1 LDRTS
6 SSFDRSA
13 RSAHPRARR
22 GGAVHPA
29 RFTSGQLLWAKPA
42 RSRDRVTAKQAR
54 CRPWHWASST
64 DARSQPR
71 WLGSEALGL
80 DVVARSSERANCSL
94 GCPAAVGC
102 SRLSAGNTHG
112 SLLVD
117 RHCGWSRPCRPWT
130 VNPSRKLRRFESFT
144 CHHVRERASDLRK
157 RGSEALFIYLWG
169 VSKRRRFGDP
179 QSFPSQACDLRKR
192 VNRIGWR

>member
-1 LDRTS
+1 MDRTS
-6 SSFDRSA
+6 SPFDRSVG
-13 RSAHPRARR
+13 SAHPRAHR
-22 GGAVHPA
+22 GGAVHLE

-42 RSRDRVTAKQAR
+42 RSRGRVTAKQAR

-144 CHHVRERASDLRK
+144 YHHVLPCGPAVVGSNLPTTAVREEYVRKLPQRAALRQPWSVPTQP
-157 RGSEALFIYLWG
+157 RCVSE
-169 VSKRRRFGDP
+169 S
-179 QSFPSQACDLRKR
+179 
-192 VNRIGWR
+192 N